1 MHEPGKPLASV
12 LYMVC
17 PTAAALR
24 NERRSGAS
32 PLEKVWG
39 VVEADLQLR
48 RTVELINDKKRKR
61 ERFRSASLLFP
72 VLA

>member
-39 VVEADLQLR
+39 VVEADLQL
-48 RTVELINDKKRKR
+48 
-61 ERFRSASLLFP
+61 
-72 VLA
+72 